1 MICYGPKI
9 IAILAVILFIGM
21 QGQDKQFWI
30 DNFNKYHLTC
40 KESVSGPGSD
50 LRETVVIRKELPS
63 LLKKF
68 GIETM
73 LDAACGDFNWMKE
86 ISLPLK
92 KYIGIEVVG
101 ELVKINQER
110 YGSDIRKFFVAD
122 IETDVLPKVDLI
134 LCRDCFIHYD
144 FATTKRIIENFKRSG
159 SKYLLTTTFTR
170 RTSNTDTT
178 MGGFLPLNLQEGPFF
193 FPEPILIINE
203 MVQPPWYYADFS
215 DKSLGLW
222 LLADL

>member
-1 MICYGPKI
+1 MKKI
-9 IAILAVILFIGM
+9 ELLVILMLINFSYVCAC
-21 QGQDKQFWI
+21 DKQLWT
-30 DNFNKYHLTC
+30 DSFNKYRWTS

-50 LRETVVIRKELPS
+50 LRETVVIRKELP
-63 LLKKF
+63 LLIQKL
-68 GIETM
+68 GIQTM

-86 ISLPLK
+86 INLPLQ
-92 KYIGIEVVG
+92 KYVGVEVVQ

-110 YGSDIRKFFVAD
+110 YGNDIRNFFVAD
-122 IETDVLPKVDLI
+122 IETDLLPKVDLI

-144 FATTKRIIENFKRSG
+144 FATTKKIIENFKRSG

-170 RTSNTDTT
+170 RASNIDIS
-178 MGGFLPLNLQEGPFF
+178 MGGFLPLNLQRSPFF

-203 MVQPPWYYADFS
+203 MVQPSWYYADFS

-222 LLADL
+222 LIADL